1 VVDLG
6 VRVWRAIHHR
16 PCRGAIDRAPEP
28 HPATETEVKQMNVLC
43 LIFLSLS
50 LLHSPLAAT
59 LQAASIDAG
68 LMKAKKEAESRG
80 FSFEASYDEIVARAK
95 KEGALRALLGFDTP
109 AVKALRDGFKKKYP
123 FLNLQFEEH
132 GNPEQS
138 LRYLLELKSGRTS
151 DWDIANVLNE
161 AQHEYLPYLEKID
174 MRAMAE
180 QGVLRIPANMI
191 NPESRNVIAL
201 SSTVDAV
208 AYNKRL
214 LPPELVPKTW
224 EDFLKPEH
232 SGRKFL
238 ADIRPNSIAGL
249 VPAMGLEWVEAYARK
264 LAAQQPVWVRGHT
277 RYLNAMAV
285 GEYRLFFGVYYHG
298 VLRQKK
304 RGSQDLEVSVL
315 EPVPVRLTETHSII
329 KGTRRPNA
337 AMLFFEYAASE
348 EGQRILWEVEP
359 FKSSIYA
366 PSSKTEELARG
377 KKISLGDWE
386 FSAKQAEYMQKIAA
400 AYGFPREEKK

>member
-1 VVDLG
+1 
-6 VRVWRAIHHR
+6 
-16 PCRGAIDRAPEP
+16 
-28 HPATETEVKQMNVLC
+28 MNVLW

-50 LLHSPLAAT
+50 LAHWLFVST
-59 LQAASIDAG
+59 CQAASAPSVIQKAKQESESKG
-68 LMKAKKEAESRG
+68 FNFEASRNEIINKAKKEG
-80 FSFEASYDEIVARAK
+80 
-95 KEGALRALLGFDTP
+95 GLRALLGFDTP
-109 AVKALRDGFKKKYP
+109 AIKALREGFRKKYP
-123 FLNLQFEEH
+123 FINPQFEEH
-132 GNPEQS
+132 GNPDQS
-138 LRYLLELKSGRTS
+138 QRYLLELKSGRVS

-161 AQHEYLPYLEKID
+161 AQHEYAPYLEKFD
-174 MRAMAE
+174 VRAMAE
-180 QGVLRIPANMI
+180 QGVLQIPPRMI

-214 LPPELVPKTW
+214 LPSELIPKTW
-224 EDFLKPEH
+224 EDFLRPEH

-298 VLRQKK
+298 VMRQKK
-304 RGSQDLEVSVL
+304 KGSQDLEVVVL
-315 EPVPVRLTETHSII
+315 EPVPVRLTETHAIV
-329 KGTRRPNA
+329 KGARRPYSA
-337 AMLFFEYAASE
+337 LLFFEYASGD
-348 EGQRILWEVEP
+348 EGQKILWEVEP
-359 FKSSIYA
+359 FKSSIYS
-366 PSSKTEELARG
+366 PGSKTEELVRG
-377 KKISLGDWE
+377 KKTSVMDWDHN
-386 FSAKQAEYMQKIAA
+386 AKQPGYMQKIGA

>member
-1 VVDLG
+1 
-6 VRVWRAIHHR
+6 
-16 PCRGAIDRAPEP
+16 
-28 HPATETEVKQMNVLC
+28 MNVLW

-50 LLHSPLAAT
+50 LAQWLFVST
-59 LQAASIDAG
+59 GQAASAASVIQ
-68 LMKAKKEAESRG
+68 KAKQESESKG
-80 FSFEASYDEIVARAK
+80 FIFEASRDEIINKAK

-109 AVKALRDGFKKKYP
+109 AIKALREGFRKKYP
-123 FLNLQFEEH
+123 FINPQFEEH
-132 GNPEQS
+132 GNPDQS
-138 LRYLLELKSGRTS
+138 QRYLLELKSGRVS

-161 AQHEYLPYLEKID
+161 AQHEYAPYLEKID
-174 MRAMAE
+174 VRAMAE
-180 QGVLRIPANMI
+180 QGVLQIPPRMI

-224 EDFLKPEH
+224 EDFLRPEH

-298 VLRQKK
+298 VMRQKNK
-304 RGSQDLEVSVL
+304 GSQDLEVVVL
-315 EPVPVRLTETHSII
+315 EPATVRLTELTPSSRARAARNQRCYFLN
-329 KGTRRPNA
+329 TRRVRKGRKYFGRWSHSNLQSMPPAPKPRNWCA
-337 AMLFFEYAASE
+337 ARKLRS
-348 EGQRILWEVEP
+348 GIGN
-359 FKSSIYA
+359 I
-366 PSSKTEELARG
+366 
-377 KKISLGDWE
+377 I
-386 FSAKQAEYMQKIAA
+386 AKQPGYMQKIGA

>member
-1 VVDLG
+1 MIAL
-6 VRVWRAIHHR
+6 W
-16 PCRGAIDRAPEP
+16 
-28 HPATETEVKQMNVLC
+28 
-43 LIFLSLS
+43 LIFLSLT
-50 LLHSPLAAT
+50 LAQWLVLSPLE
-59 LQAASIDAG
+59 AASAG
-68 LMKAKKEAESRG
+68 PGSAKAKKDAQAKG
-80 FSFEASYDEIVARAK
+80 FLFEGNYDEIVAGAK

-109 AVKALRDGFKKKYP
+109 AVKALRDGFRKKYP
-123 FLNLQFEEH
+123 FINPQFEEH

-138 LRYLLELKSGRTS
+138 LRYLLELKAGRTS

-161 AQHEYLPYLEKID
+161 AQHEYVSYLEKID
-174 MRAMAE
+174 LRAMAE
-180 QGVLRIPANMI
+180 QGVLRIPAKMI

-249 VPAMGLEWVEAYARK
+249 VPAMGLEWVEGYARK

-298 VLRQKK
+298 VLRQKRK
-304 RGSQDLEVSVL
+304 GSQDLEALVL
-315 EPVPVRLTETHSII
+315 EPVPVRLTETHAII

-348 EGQRILWEVEP
+348 EGQKILWEIEP

-366 PSSKTEELARG
+366 PGSKTEELVSG
-377 KKISLGDWE
+377 KKISVGDWE
-386 FSAKQAEYMQKIAA
+386 FNAKQAGYMQKIAA